1 MKFVKKND
9 FSKTNLAK
17 VELLI
22 MKQYFCKQK
31 NIFFYMKNNP
41 NKKNSLKH
49 VLFGSLIGT
58 TIEFFD
64 FYIYANAAVL
74 VFPQLFFPGSDSTMA
89 TLESLATFSIAFL
102 SRPLGSAFFGH
113 YGDKIGRKF
122 TLVAALLTMGIST
135 VTIGFLPSYASIGV
149 AAPLLLMLCR
159 FGQGVGLGG
168 EWGGAVLLAIENA
181 PPNKRAWYG
190 MFPQLGAPIGLLL
203 SGGTFLLLTDSMS
216 SADFMDYGWRI
227 PFIASSLLVI
237 VGFYIRTKITE
248 TPSFENSKNAHE
260 EVKIPFLTLVKSYK
274 NQLIFGTLGAVTT
287 FLVFYLMTVFTLSWV
302 TSDLGYV
309 KRDALLIQLFSV
321 LFFALFIPISALVAD
336 KIGRRKILIITTI
349 AIAVFGFF
357 FSIFLN
363 SGSPFLVTAFVCI
376 GMSLMGFT
384 YGPLGTFLSELF
396 PTTVRYSGA
405 SLTFNLAGIL
415 GAAFAPMIAI
425 WLASTY
431 GLSYVGFYLTGAA
444 IISLVS
450 FIVIS
455 KKTHQF

>member
-1 MKFVKKND
+1 M
-9 FSKTNLAK
+9 
-17 VELLI
+17 
-22 MKQYFCKQK
+22 K
-31 NIFFYMKNNP
+31 NIP
-41 NKKNSLKH
+41 SKKNSLQH

-74 VFPQLFFPGSDSTMA
+74 VFPQLFFPSSDSTMA

-135 VTIGFLPSYASIGV
+135 VTIGFLPSYESIGV

-216 SADFMDYGWRI
+216 NEDFMNYGWRI
-227 PFIASSLLVI
+227 PFIASALLVI

-248 TPSFENSKNAHE
+248 TPSFENSKKEQE
-260 EVKIPFLTLVKSYK
+260 EVKMPFLELVKSYK
-274 NQLIFGTLGAVTT
+274 NQLIFGTFAAITT
-287 FLVFYLMTVFTLSWV
+287 FLVFYLMTVFTLSWA
-302 TSDLGYV
+302 TSDLGIV
-309 KRDALLIQLFSV
+309 KRDGLLIQLFSV
-321 LFFALFIPISALVAD
+321 LFFAIFIPVSAVVAD
-336 KIGRRKILIITTI
+336 KIGRRKMLILATAAI
-349 AIAVFGFF
+349 AIFGFF
-357 FSIFLN
+357 FSYFLS
-363 SGSPFLVTAFVCI
+363 SGNIVLVTIFACI

-405 SLTFNLAGIL
+405 SLTFNMAGIL

-425 WLASTY
+425 WLAKTY
-431 GLSYVGFYLTGAA
+431 DVSYVGFYLVIAA
-444 IISLVS
+444 LISLVS
-450 FIVIS
+450 FLVIS
-455 KKTHQF
+455 KDEHKF